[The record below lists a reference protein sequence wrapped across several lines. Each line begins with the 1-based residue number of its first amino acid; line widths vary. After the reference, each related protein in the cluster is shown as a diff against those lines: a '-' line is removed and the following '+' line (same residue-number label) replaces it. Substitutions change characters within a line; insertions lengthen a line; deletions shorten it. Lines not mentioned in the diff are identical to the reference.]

1 MWLTSLPLWAS
12 GFLIIVVPTV
22 LAMAGTCWIRRR
34 VTLARLRMNNEVA
47 GFKFATVGVLYA
59 VLLAFAVLVVWEK
72 FSDAESE
79 VAREAGS
86 LVNIYRIVEGMSPAP
101 RAELRALLTRYLETA
116 IEEDWPAMSRGR
128 PSPAVTRALN
138 ALYYAVDGYAP
149 SDQREATLMAAT
161 LTQLSAV
168 TEARRE
174 RLVKASG
181 AVPGVIWLVLIVGGV
196 LTVGFTFFFGAENLR
211 AQTLMTG
218 ALSVLIFSG
227 LLVIVCIDH
236 PFTGPFRVG
245 PEPML
250 LALEDFGRGPGLA
263 R

>member
-1 MWLTSLPLWAS
+1 MWLTSLPLWTS
-12 GFLIIVVPTV
+12 GFLIIVVPTA
-22 LAMAGTCWIRRR
+22 LAMAGTCWIRQR

-86 LVNIYRIVEGMSPAP
+86 LVNMYRIVDGMAPAP
-101 RAELRALLTRYLETA
+101 RAQLRSLLTRYLETA
-116 IEEDWPAMSRGR
+116 IEQDWPAMSRGR
-128 PSPAVTRALN
+128 PSPEVTRALN
-138 ALYYAVDGYAP
+138 ALYAAVDTYAP

-161 LTQLSAV
+161 LNQLSAV

-181 AVPGVIWLVLIVGGV
+181 AVPSVIWLVLIVGGV
-196 LTVGFTFFFGAENLR
+196 LTVGFTFFFGTENLR

-236 PFTGPFRVG
+236 PFTGPFKVG

-250 LALEDFGRGPGLA
+250 LALEDFGRGPGIA